1 MKKRNKKFFIVL
13 FIFSIIAVLLVIYKL
28 REKQTIELIFEN
40 AVIDIPEDTPE
51 ANQLIHTLEKKLAH
65 QMPECRIT
73 KLYIDNQSP
82 LIQRY
87 EKKGEEVLLLQM
99 DFYIMENSETGP
111 LIPYQQY
118 EGYTWTFTRK
128 NTNDKWSLISWGYF

>member
-1 MKKRNKKFFIVL
+1 M
-13 FIFSIIAVLLVIYKL
+13 VIYKIK
-28 REKQTIELIFEN
+28 EKQTTELIFEN
-40 AVIDIPEDTPE
+40 AVIDIPEDTPD
-51 ANQLIHTLEKKLAH
+51 ADQAVHILEKTLVN

-73 KLYIDNQSP
+73 KLYVDDRSP
-82 LIQRY
+82 LIQTY

-99 DFYIMENSETGP
+99 DFYIVETNGADP

-128 NTNDKWSLISWGYF
+128 DADNKWSLISWGYF